1 MTDES
6 LPIDYSKVNVG
17 IECVCD
23 TMDYVG
29 LTMVERWWVARSIEL
44 SAAAILGI
52 NIEEFNEKWEEK
64 FPKLQ
69 QDIKLLLE
77 DSSES

>member
-1 MTDES
+1 MG
-6 LPIDYSKVNVG
+6 K
-17 IECVCD
+17 
-23 TMDYVG
+23 
-29 LTMVERWWVARSIEL
+29 RWWVARSIEL

-77 DSSES
+77 DSPES